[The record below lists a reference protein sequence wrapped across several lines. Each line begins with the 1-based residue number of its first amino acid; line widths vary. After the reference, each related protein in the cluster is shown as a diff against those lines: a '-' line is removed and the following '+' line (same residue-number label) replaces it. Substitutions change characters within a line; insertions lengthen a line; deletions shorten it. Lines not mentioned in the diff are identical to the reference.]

1 MIRQHY
7 CVRGLVRDPDR
18 FSAAQLGS
26 VDLVKISGLED
37 EVAIAGA
44 LAGID
49 VVVHLAARVH
59 AMDDTQ
65 AQDSEYDRVNHQG
78 ALTLARLAKNAGVR
92 RFIFLSSIKV
102 NGEERVVPYSA
113 ADVPNP
119 QDAYARSKSRAESA
133 LLAYGQT
140 SGFDVVVIRP
150 PLIYGVG
157 VKANFLQLICWVK
170 RGIPLPLAGLTNRRT
185 LVSITNLVDLV
196 RVCVVHPQA
205 EGQIFLVSDG
215 EAVSTSTL
223 IRRIAQ
229 AYGVKPRLFYCP
241 DILLRMIAK
250 FLRRSSSADR
260 LLGSLAVDITHTQQ
274 CLDWQPPATMLQTL
288 VDMARQDKAGI
299 ENAD

>member
-7 CVRGLVRDPDR
+7 SVRGLVRDPGR

-37 EVAIAGA
+37 EVAIARA

-78 ALTLARLAKNAGVR
+78 TLTLARLAKNAGVR

-119 QDAYARSKSRAESA
+119 QDAYARSKYRAESA
-133 LLAYGQT
+133 LLAYGQA

-150 PLIYGVG
+150 PLIYGAG
-157 VKANFLQLICWVK
+157 VKANFLQLIRWVK

-250 FLRRSSSADR
+250 LLRRSSSADR

-288 VDMARQDKAGI
+288 VDMARQDKARI
-299 ENAD
+299 ENAG